1 MKEKGKPKS
10 EKVWASLLFT
20 FSLLLF
26 TSAVQA
32 APFYAGLVTEGAAG
46 DAGGIG
52 DRYMA
57 YLCTATDAAN
67 YFDGNDT
74 FEGVTMW
81 LAASGDNYASG
92 LKSLEGSEMDFDAF
106 YGGEYMF
113 SKYLATLT
121 EGDKYLAVVTY
132 ANNADNQFRV
142 FEGEVDGGQIAL
154 GPTYGDGAAGDWTA
168 AAVPEPSSALLL
180 LIGLAGLALRR
191 NI

>member
-1 MKEKGKPKS
+1 MNKIVLS
-10 EKVWASLLFT
+10 ALCLVLCSATAVAASFC
-20 FSLLLF
+20 
-26 TSAVQA
+26 
-32 APFYAGLVTEGAAG
+32 YAGLVTEGAAG
-46 DAGGIG
+46 DAGGFG

-57 YLCTATDAAN
+57 YLCTATDAAD

-142 FEGEVDGGQIAL
+142 FEGSVDGGQIAL

-191 NI
+191 NT

>member
-1 MKEKGKPKS
+1 MNKI
-10 EKVWASLLFT
+10 VL
-20 FSLLLF
+20 
-26 TSAVQA
+26 SALCLVLGAGVAVA
-32 APFYAGLVTEGAAG
+32 APFYAGLVTEGATG
-46 DAGGIG
+46 DAGGFG

-57 YLCTATDAAN
+57 YLCTATDAAD
-67 YFDGNDT
+67 YFDGNIT

-81 LAASGDNYASG
+81 LAASEDNYASG

-132 ANNADNQFRV
+132 ANGKDNQFRV
-142 FEGEVDGGQIAL
+142 FESTVDGGQIAL
-154 GPTYGDGAAGDWTA
+154 GPTYGDGAAGAWTQ
-168 AAVPEPSSALLL
+168 AAVPEPSSAVLL

-191 NI
+191 NT